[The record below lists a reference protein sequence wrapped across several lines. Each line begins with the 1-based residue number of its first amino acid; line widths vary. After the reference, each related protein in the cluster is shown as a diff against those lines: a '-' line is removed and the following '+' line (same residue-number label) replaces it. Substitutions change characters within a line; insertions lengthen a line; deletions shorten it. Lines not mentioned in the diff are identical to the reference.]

1 MNQQPRGDRMYHES
15 EGVGSTRSVEA
26 GRQTLDEVM
35 SKLVSIPDVSGA
47 AILRADGSLVSWRTK
62 NGEKPTEDIEFINR
76 SISAAHLKNINSLKS
91 GLFKELILDYNGHK
105 IFISKIREDAMLL
118 LLVNKKAYLGLTML
132 DVEGCLREVDK
143 AFDECYLP
151 ALKAQG

>member
-1 MNQQPRGDRMYHES
+1 MYHES
-15 EGVGSTRSVEA
+15 EGIGSTRSVEA

-62 NGEKPTEDIEFINR
+62 NGEKPKEDIEFINK
-76 SISAAHLKNINSLKS
+76 SISAAYIKNIHHWKS
-91 GLFKELILDYNGHK
+91 GLFRESILDYNGHK

-132 DVEGCLREVDK
+132 DVEGCLREVGK
-143 AFDECYLP
+143 AFDECCGG
-151 ALKAQG
+151 ALKA